1 MNTADFKTKSLIKD
15 WKMPKINGNN
25 QFLNRVIVGIDGGY
39 SSVKAITNSKIALF
53 PSYAKK
59 IDKKSFNIVA
69 QLDDTTIIMTDNIK
83 NETWVVGEMAE
94 TLIDDIDVSNTTDA
108 SLYSRY
114 HLQNPI
120 YIATMTAGLAI
131 CLMDMDLTN
140 TQVYVQTGLPCEYLD
155 DADELKEVLTG
166 HYDVT
171 IKIGNNEEK
180 RVIFDLKKDAINVME
195 QPKGTMI
202 SAVYDNHGQP
212 LADRIGILRQ
222 NTLIVDIGFGTED
235 LFSIK
240 SSVNNKQN
248 TYSDT
253 AMKSVFEKFEQEKH
267 VLGRLGGSDLCLL
280 LEDKKQEEIEV
291 LAQNFVN
298 EVNEVNISW
307 NKEFFIEVRYGWFVK
322 EVGTIS
328 STDECIRSA
337 KMKMKVGA
345 QMQTSAAKYAFE
357 AMKEIRQNY
366 QKEISVT
373 YMAEQI
379 GISRTHLSHCFK
391 LIYQKSIQD
400 YITSYR
406 MEKAQELLIHTQK
419 KIKEI
424 AFLVGYK
431 DELYF
436 SKVFARLYG
445 MSPSKF
451 RKTMLT

>member
-1 MNTADFKTKSLIKD
+1 
-15 WKMPKINGNN
+15 
-25 QFLNRVIVGIDGGY
+25 
-39 SSVKAITNSKIALF
+39 
-53 PSYAKK
+53 
-59 IDKKSFNIVA
+59 
-69 QLDDTTIIMTDNIK
+69 MTDNIK

-253 AMKSVFEKFEQEKH
+253 AMKSVFENTIKDINDEKH
-267 VLGRLGGSDLCLL
+267 TNFKIFEFQKY
-280 LEDKKQEEIEV
+280 LEDGVIPIFIRGKGNIKPHIEPYDFTE
-291 LAQNFVN
+291 LLNKN
-298 EVNEVNISW
+298 
-307 NKEFFIEVRYGWFVK
+307 NKELCE
-322 EVGTIS
+322 
-328 STDECIRSA
+328 
-337 KMKMKVGA
+337 
-345 QMQTSAAKYAFE
+345 
-357 AMKEIRQNY
+357 
-366 QKEISVT
+366 
-373 YMAEQI
+373 
-379 GISRTHLSHCFK
+379 
-391 LIYQKSIQD
+391 KSINRILYEYD
-400 YITSYR
+400 NLIKYNYLIVTGGTGESRFDMIEDALSGLTVTVIKGNENAPDLPFVFSNVRGYYMSAYLR
-406 MEKAQELLIHTQK
+406 LLNQ
-419 KIKEI
+419 
-424 AFLVGYK
+424 G
-431 DELYF
+431 
-436 SKVFARLYG
+436 
-445 MSPSKF
+445 
-451 RKTMLT
+451 

>member
-69 QLDDTTIIMTDNIK
+69 QLDDTTIIMTDNIR

-155 DADELKEVLTG
+155 DADELKDVLTG

-171 IKIGNNEEK
+171 MKIGNNEEK
-180 RVIFDLKKDAINVME
+180 RVIFDLKKDAINVIE

-212 LADRIGILRQ
+212 LADRIGILKQ

-253 AMKSVFEKFEQEKH
+253 AMKSVFENTIKDINDEKH
-267 VLGRLGGSDLCLL
+267 TNFKIFEFQKY
-280 LEDKKQEEIEV
+280 LEDGVIPIFIRGKGNIRPHIEPYDFTE
-291 LAQNFVN
+291 LLNKN
-298 EVNEVNISW
+298 
-307 NKEFFIEVRYGWFVK
+307 NKELCE
-322 EVGTIS
+322 
-328 STDECIRSA
+328 
-337 KMKMKVGA
+337 
-345 QMQTSAAKYAFE
+345 
-357 AMKEIRQNY
+357 
-366 QKEISVT
+366 
-373 YMAEQI
+373 
-379 GISRTHLSHCFK
+379 
-391 LIYQKSIQD
+391 KSINRILYEYD
-400 YITSYR
+400 NLIKYNYLIVTGGTGESRFDMIEDALSGLTVTVIKGNENAPDLPFVFSNVRGYYMSAYLR
-406 MEKAQELLIHTQK
+406 LLNQ
-419 KIKEI
+419 
-424 AFLVGYK
+424 G
-431 DELYF
+431 
-436 SKVFARLYG
+436 
-445 MSPSKF
+445 
-451 RKTMLT
+451 

>member
-1 MNTADFKTKSLIKD
+1 
-15 WKMPKINGNN
+15 
-25 QFLNRVIVGIDGGY
+25 
-39 SSVKAITNSKIALF
+39 
-53 PSYAKK
+53 
-59 IDKKSFNIVA
+59 
-69 QLDDTTIIMTDNIK
+69 MTDNIK

-155 DADELKEVLTG
+155 DSDELKEVLTG

-171 IKIGNNEEK
+171 IKIGNDEEK

-253 AMKSVFEKFEQEKH
+253 AMKSVFENTIKDINDEKH
-267 VLGRLGGSDLCLL
+267 TNFKIFEFQKY
-280 LEDKKQEEIEV
+280 LEDGVIPIFIRGKGNIRPHIEPYDFTE
-291 LAQNFVN
+291 LLNKN
-298 EVNEVNISW
+298 
-307 NKEFFIEVRYGWFVK
+307 NKELCE
-322 EVGTIS
+322 
-328 STDECIRSA
+328 
-337 KMKMKVGA
+337 
-345 QMQTSAAKYAFE
+345 
-357 AMKEIRQNY
+357 
-366 QKEISVT
+366 
-373 YMAEQI
+373 
-379 GISRTHLSHCFK
+379 
-391 LIYQKSIQD
+391 KSINRILYEYD
-400 YITSYR
+400 NLIKYNYLIVTGGTGESRFDMIEDALSGLTVTVIKGNENAPDLPFVFSNVRGYYMSAYLR
-406 MEKAQELLIHTQK
+406 LLNQ
-419 KIKEI
+419 
-424 AFLVGYK
+424 G
-431 DELYF
+431 
-436 SKVFARLYG
+436 
-445 MSPSKF
+445 
-451 RKTMLT
+451 

>member
-1 MNTADFKTKSLIKD
+1 M
-15 WKMPKINGNN
+15 
-25 QFLNRVIVGIDGGY
+25 
-39 SSVKAITNSKIALF
+39 
-53 PSYAKK
+53 
-59 IDKKSFNIVA
+59 
-69 QLDDTTIIMTDNIK
+69 
-83 NETWVVGEMAE
+83 
-94 TLIDDIDVSNTTDA
+94 
-108 SLYSRY
+108 
-114 HLQNPI
+114 
-120 YIATMTAGLAI
+120 
-131 CLMDMDLTN
+131 
-140 TQVYVQTGLPCEYLD
+140 
-155 DADELKEVLTG
+155 
-166 HYDVT
+166 
-171 IKIGNNEEK
+171 
-180 RVIFDLKKDAINVME
+180 
-195 QPKGTMI
+195 
-202 SAVYDNHGQP
+202 
-212 LADRIGILRQ
+212 
-222 NTLIVDIGFGTED
+222 
-235 LFSIK
+235 
-240 SSVNNKQN
+240 
-248 TYSDT
+248 
-253 AMKSVFEKFEQEKH
+253 
-267 VLGRLGGSDLCLL
+267 LGRLGGSDFCLL

-337 KMKMKVGA
+337 KMKVGA

-379 GISRTHLSHCFK
+379 GISRTYLSHCFK